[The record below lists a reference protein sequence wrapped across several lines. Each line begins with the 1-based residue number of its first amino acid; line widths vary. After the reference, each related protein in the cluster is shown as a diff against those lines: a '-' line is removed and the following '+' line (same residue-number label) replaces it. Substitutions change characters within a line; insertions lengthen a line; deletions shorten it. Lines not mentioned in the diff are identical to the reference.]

1 MSNRSV
7 YNNHEDCELS
17 GNAAENSSA
26 KRITIGFIGAG
37 NMANSLILGLLA
49 DGYDADHI
57 WATNTTSEQL
67 DNLKNLNIHTST
79 DNRLL
84 VKQVDIVVLAVKPQV
99 LKQVTAGIADLIQE
113 KKPLVI
119 SIAAAINLKTLQAYL
134 YSKPLNSIQDNTIP
148 IVRCMPN
155 TPALLGCGATG
166 LLANSHCSALQKS
179 IAESLFRSV
188 GTVVWLKTEK
198 EMDSVAALSGS
209 GPAYFFLFI
218 DALQKAGLE
227 LGLSKETATLLSLQ
241 TALGATRMAIE
252 SKKSID
258 ELKQNSKSQA
268 PG

>member
-1 MSNRSV
+1 MKNLYSKQSSFRQGAAKMSNRSV

-26 KRITIGFIGAG
+26 KSITIGFIGAG

-49 DGYDADHI
+49 DGYDAHHI

-134 YSKPLNSIQDNTIP
+134 QDNAIP

-166 LLANSHCSALQKS
+166 LLANPHCS
-179 IAESLFRSV
+179 
-188 GTVVWLKTEK
+188 
-198 EMDSVAALSGS
+198 
-209 GPAYFFLFI
+209 
-218 DALQKAGLE
+218 
-227 LGLSKETATLLSLQ
+227 TLLLNHYS
-241 TALGATRMAIE
+241 AV
-252 SKKSID
+252 
-258 ELKQNSKSQA
+258 
-268 PG
+268 